1 MTGHPEGDPSI
12 QTFCGELPRRLV
24 FTGFMGAG
32 KSTVGSQVAAALG
45 WPFIDLD
52 EEIVLAQGA
61 SIASLFDSIG
71 EPAFRELESAAL
83 ASALQRD
90 NLVLALGGGAL
101 ESQSNRALLSE
112 DPATILVYLEAPL
125 EVLFSRCERQ
135 SLSQAGAAHRPV
147 LDDRAAAT
155 ERFLRR
161 RPFYQTAAWRID
173 TSGRSASEVT
183 SAILE
188 RWERL
193 TADRA

>member
-1 MTGHPEGDPSI
+1 M
-12 QTFCGELPRRLV
+12 QAFCRELPRRLV

-32 KSTVGSQVAAALG
+32 KSTVGLQVAEALG

-61 SIASLFDSIG
+61 SIASLFDTLG

-83 ASALQRD
+83 ASALRRD
-90 NLVLALGGGAL
+90 NAVLALGGGAL

-125 EVLFSRCERQ
+125 ELLFSRCEQQ

-147 LDDRAAAT
+147 LDDRTSAT

-161 RPFYQTAAWRID
+161 KPFYQTAGWRID

-183 SAILE
+183 AAILE
-188 RWERL
+188 RWEQL
-193 TADRA
+193 IADRA